1 MEYINSKGKR
11 KFEIL
16 KDKIVI
22 LSGTQP
28 KWYSSNIE
36 FVFGDE
42 TYKIAKS
49 NFWGTR
55 FECLKNKIKIG
66 EMSLMWKKENTI
78 LFNDGNNDDVY
89 KYQLTELNSKNWLSS
104 DKTYTLSKGSTPILF
119 IDFSYKKFKEHI
131 ALRFTDKENYPLL
144 MCAMFIIRSKQNS
157 QAAGSAFIGG

>member
-1 MEYINSKGKR
+1 MDYINSKGKR

-36 FVFGDE
+36 FVFNDE
-42 TYKIAKS
+42 TYEIVKS

-55 FECLKNKIKIG
+55 FECRKNNTKIG
-66 EMSLMWKKENTI
+66 EMSLIWKKENI
-78 LFNDGNNDDVY
+78 IKFHDANNGVHEY
-89 KYQLTELNSKNWLSS
+89 KLTELNSKNWFSS
-104 DKTYTLSKGSTPILF
+104 DKAYTLLKGFNPILF
-119 IDFSYKKFKEHI
+119 INFSYKKLKEHI
-131 ALRFTDKENYPLL
+131 ALKFTDEENYPLL

-157 QAAGSAFIGG
+157 QAASSVIVGG